1 MYIICLVCLTVSVD
15 LPRDGETP
23 LKVIKAIFCIIN
35 LIKMQNEQYMYM
47 KAYFFHF
54 WIFSIWFVLID
65 ILFLWGVGVLCC
77 QCLSAWAKDQDRFQQ
92 PTLGV
97 FLSHYWTMIR
107 TGSMWPP
114 APPAY
119 VIIQTFRQS
128 VATDW
133 PAGDSLLCNSSSQ
146 FSMIT
151 SFISI
156 FCWLPSVE

>member
-15 LPRDGETP
+15 LPKDGETP

-128 VATDW
+128 GQQTDQLET
-133 PAGDSLLCNSSSQ
+133 ALQLIITIFNDNIIHFNILLTAEC
-146 FSMIT
+146 
-151 SFISI
+151 
-156 FCWLPSVE
+156 